1 MILFYDWCQA
11 LVLKHLP
18 GKARG
23 VTSSSVMFS
32 VGVASSLLTAKN
44 SIASDFIFKSSS
56 HEHSGFQF
64 FVVILGQCCVNTPQ
78 FNPAG
83 GTCR

>member
-32 VGVASSLLTAKN
+32 VGVASSLLTGKN
-44 SIASDFIFKSSS
+44 SIASDLIFKSSS
-56 HEHSGFQF
+56 YER
-64 FVVILGQCCVNTPQ
+64 LG
-78 FNPAG
+78 
-83 GTCR
+83 